1 MLPLLRDEL
10 ATHAAAHRRAAEA
23 YVFATATGAKHQATN
38 IRKRVLAPAV
48 QGANAALAQHEVEP
62 LPDDLTPH
70 SLRRTFASI
79 LVAKGEDP
87 AYVMVQL
94 GHATPH
100 LTLSMY
106 AKAMQRRDGERER
119 LRALVDGQQWAPTGT
134 SPISGDTDS
143 SDRAAA

>member
-70 SLRRTFASI
+70 SLRRTFAS
-79 LVAKGEDP
+79 
-87 AYVMVQL
+87 
-94 GHATPH
+94 
-100 LTLSMY
+100 
-106 AKAMQRRDGERER
+106 
-119 LRALVDGQQWAPTGT
+119 
-134 SPISGDTDS
+134 S
-143 SDRAAA
+143 S